1 MNTLSLPILQRSC
14 GECTKCCE
22 GWLEATIYGNSM
34 HGGKP
39 CFYLDKGCTIYEN
52 RPKDPCR
59 EYTCA
64 WLEEDSFPMWMKPS
78 SSNVIVTHKTDPDDP
93 TVSYYQVTEAGGK
106 IDSSVLNWLIHWA
119 LRNQINICYEVA
131 GKHHVMGTQAF
142 RDAVNKSSNHNTM

>member
-78 SSNVIVTHKTDPDDP
+78 SSNVIVTHKTSPDDP

-142 RDAVNKSSNHNTM
+142 RDAANSA